1 LGVSVGFLDCEPSG
15 SGQLFQTTQQKGEM
29 KKATAPSRFSTPY
42 SMYPYSEILQ
52 PETEHLVALSG
63 TEVKTLKLRRRETY
77 ASN

>member
-1 LGVSVGFLDCEPSG
+1 MC
-15 SGQLFQTTQQKGEM
+15 
-29 KKATAPSRFSTPY
+29 
-42 SMYPYSEILQ
+42 PYSEILQ

>member
-1 LGVSVGFLDCEPSG
+1 VARLDSLIRTKRLGTIVSGAKTERRN
-15 SGQLFQTTQQKGEM
+15 E
-29 KKATAPSRFSTPY
+29 KATAPSRFSTPY

-77 ASN
+77 GSN